1 MQTFVAYINS
11 QLFQGQYS
19 QQCVVNIDETNI
31 FFEMESGL
39 TLANQGDKKVP
50 LKTTGT
56 SMRCTV
62 LLGVTLND
70 EKLTLLIV
78 FKDSQREELPGR
90 SMKCQHP

>member
-1 MQTFVAYINS
+1 
-11 QLFQGQYS
+11 
-19 QQCVVNIDETNI
+19 
-31 FFEMESGL
+31 
-39 TLANQGDKKVP
+39 
-50 LKTTGT
+50 
-56 SMRCTV
+56 MRCTV